1 MYCFKFPDRETF
13 MALARTEGLV
23 ATDEN
28 GDEMLITASHTHS
41 LDEVGVI
48 TKGGEWDP
56 ETGDV
61 ITPPTVLDGWH
72 VNLMA
77 ADAPEE
83 WDPYL
88 CIVNHAVRVFAGGAT
103 QAPAT
108 DILEAMVQ

>member
-13 MALARTEGLV
+13 RSLAEAEGLI
-23 ATDEN
+23 TDAGE
-28 GDEMLITASHTHS
+28 LITASHAHS
-41 LDEVGVI
+41 IDEIGII

-77 ADAPEE
+77 ADAPEA

-88 CIVNHAVRVFAGGAT
+88 CIVNHPVRVFAGGAT